1 MSDYFIT
8 QITASDKRGNRLVD
22 ELLTSEGIRR
32 DGNLDYTCGMYD
44 DEMNLIAT
52 GSCFGNTLRCMAV
65 SHEHQ
70 GEGLMNSIV
79 SHLIELQ
86 FSRGNT
92 HLFLYTKCDSA
103 RFFGDLG
110 FYEIARIN
118 GMAFNHSLFIFLEI
132 TWKSRIADDVR
143 TAVMITDICKMGSP
157 FHDQFFTHRKRN

>member
-103 RFFGDLG
+103 IL
-110 FYEIARIN
+110 
-118 GMAFNHSLFIFLEI
+118 AFMRLHGSMDRLSL
-132 TWKSRIADDVR
+132 WKISVPVFPVI
-143 TAVMITDICKMGSP
+143 
-157 FHDQFFTHRKRN
+157 

>member
-1 MSDYFIT
+1 MESFMSDYFIT

-22 ELLTSEGIRR
+22 ELLTSERIRK

-79 SHLIELQ
+79 RRRSVRGRGGIRLRRCRIE
-86 FSRGNT
+86 
-92 HLFLYTKCDSA
+92 
-103 RFFGDLG
+103 
-110 FYEIARIN
+110 
-118 GMAFNHSLFIFLEI
+118 
-132 TWKSRIADDVR
+132 
-143 TAVMITDICKMGSP
+143 
-157 FHDQFFTHRKRN
+157 

>member
-8 QITASDKRGNRLVD
+8 QIAASDKRGNRLVD

-92 HLFLYTKCDSA
+92 HLFLYAILPDFSA
-103 RFFGDLG
+103 IL
-110 FYEIARIN
+110 
-118 GMAFNHSLFIFLEI
+118 AFMRLHGSMDRLSL
-132 TWKSRIADDVR
+132 WKISVPVFPVI
-143 TAVMITDICKMGSP
+143 
-157 FHDQFFTHRKRN
+157 

>member
-1 MSDYFIT
+1 MESFISDYFIT

-79 SHLIELQ
+79 RHLIELAVFQ
-86 FSRGNT
+86 RKYTSVS
-92 HLFLYTKCDSA
+92 LYEM
-103 RFFGDLG
+103 RFCQ
-110 FYEIARIN
+110 
-118 GMAFNHSLFIFLEI
+118 IFRRSWLL
-132 TWKSRIADDVR
+132 
-143 TAVMITDICKMGSP
+143 
-157 FHDQFFTHRKRN
+157 